1 MAFNEAL
8 AERIRRG
15 LALPA
20 TSAACRQF
28 SFSFRRV
35 FPAGL
40 LRFTRHEPDAGDE
53 GVEQARGGALAGDG
67 AEVVVHRL
75 RPSGDPALK

>member
-20 TSAACRQF
+20 TSAACRQ
-28 SFSFRRV
+28 FSFRRV

-53 GVEQARGGALAGDG
+53 GVEQARVGALAGDG
-67 AEVVVHRL
+67 AEVVVHRI